1 MGFNSRFHPI
11 SATRRVFGGEI
22 SYVEHYVETL
32 GPKKG
37 TNILHVA
44 LKNDADIS
52 LKSPT
57 PHPQLEY
64 FRTSGLIE
72 ILPNLLVNPE
82 AVAQTAVTNDG
93 IRLILAGKE
102 GQLNIK
108 RANKVTRRSLGIY
121 TAPQTQVDAAI
132 EAIENMDGDIP
143 ANIATLQ
150 AEVTALTGVFANLQ
164 TALAA
169 TNAGLST
176 GTLLVNRIE
185 VG

>member
-22 SYVEHYVETL
+22 SYVEHYIETL

-37 TNILHVA
+37 TNILHIA
-44 LKNDADIS
+44 LKNDADII

-57 PHPQLEY
+57 PHPQLQY

-72 ILPNLLVNPE
+72 ILPDLLINPE
-82 AVAQTAVTNDG
+82 AVAQTTVTSDG
-93 IRLILAGKE
+93 IRLLLAGKE
-102 GQLNIK
+102 GQLSIK
-108 RANKVTRRSLGIY
+108 RSNKLTRKTLGIY
-121 TAPQTQVDAAI
+121 TAPQALVDAVI
-132 EAIENMDGDIP
+132 EAVENMDGDIP

-150 AEVTALTGVFANLQ
+150 AEVAALTGTFANLQ

-169 TNAGLST
+169 TNEGLAT

>member
-11 SATRRVFGGEI
+11 SSTRRIFGGEI
-22 SYVEHYVETL
+22 SYVEHYTEKL

-37 TNILHVA
+37 SHVLHVA
-44 LKNDADIS
+44 LKNDSDIT
-52 LKSPT
+52 LQSPN
-57 PHPQLEY
+57 PHPQFAY

-72 ILPNLLVNPE
+72 LLPDLLVNPE
-82 AVAQTAVTNDG
+82 AVAQTVRTDNG

-102 GQLNIK
+102 GQLNIRNGSK
-108 RANKVTRRSLGIY
+108 LTRSALGIY
-121 TAPQTQVDAAI
+121 TATHSLVATAI
-132 EAIENMDGDIP
+132 TAVENMDGDDPTDIT
-143 ANIATLQ
+143 TLQ
-150 AEVTALTGVFANLQ
+150 AEVSALTGTFANLQ

-169 TNAGLST
+169 TNEGLAT

>member
-1 MGFNSRFHPI
+1 MGFNSRFHQI

-44 LKNDADIS
+44 LKNDADIT
-52 LKSPT
+52 LNSPT
-57 PHPQLEY
+57 PHPQLQY
-64 FRTSGLIE
+64 FRTSGLVE

-82 AVAQTAVTNDG
+82 AVAQIALTSDG

-108 RANKVTRRSLGIY
+108 RGKTITRRALGIY
-121 TAPQTQVDAAI
+121 TATQPQVDAAI
-132 EAIENMDGDIP
+132 TAIEGMDGDIP

-150 AEVTALTGVFANLQ
+150 AEVTALTDTFANLQ
-164 TALAA
+164 TALDA